1 MSARVRAFVAVSVPA
16 VESLLGVREELRR
29 LGRAVRPVAC
39 DDWHVTL
46 KFLGDVPTAD
56 VAALASALR
65 AAVSPV
71 GCARCTLKG
80 LGVFPAPQRPSV
92 VWAGIPHAEV
102 LSELAARVESAC
114 ESLGFPRESRA
125 FHPHLTLARIKSRP
139 PAALAAI
146 LEEYAG
152 TDFGAWEVTSVVL
165 LESVLERSGA
175 QYVPLATF
183 PLAERP
189 PTS

>member
-16 VESLLGVREELRR
+16 VKSLLGVLEELRR

-39 DDWHVTL
+39 EEWHVTL
-46 KFLGDVPTAD
+46 KFLGDVPAAD
-56 VAALASALR
+56 VAALAASLR

-71 GCARCTLKG
+71 GRAHCTLKG
-80 LGVFPAPQRPSV
+80 LGVFPTLQRPSV
-92 VWAGIPHAEV
+92 VWAGLSDAGV
-102 LSELAARVESAC
+102 LNELAARVETAC
-114 ESLGFPRESRA
+114 ESMGFARDTRP

-139 PAALAAI
+139 PEALSA
-146 LEEYAG
+146 LLHRHEQ
-152 TDFGAWEVTSVVL
+152 TNFGAWDVTSVVL
-165 LESVLERSGA
+165 FESRLERAGA
-175 QYVPLATF
+175 KYLPLATW